1 MCTQQVYLKVQQNY
15 ELLIPLRTAGTSG
28 LVAPADA
35 AGRGQDAAQGRE
47 RTGPRPLRQHVLPL
61 QIDTQS
67 LDVRSES
74 LKVRT
79 DLVPAP
85 RCSGNLAAR
94 VLRACLEGHLVTAH
108 LVLSPLAR
116 NCCKQ
121 RSSRHAR
128 DRPSDG
134 PTPAP
139 AACLLPTKQSAG
151 KTPGRD
157 VGRKRDAGACHLMA
171 TVRVLCST

>member
-35 AGRGQDAAQGRE
+35 ASRGQDAAQGRE

-108 LVLSPLAR
+108 LVLSPLLPETAA
-116 NCCKQ
+116 NNAAADT
-121 RSSRHAR
+121 HGTGLLMGPHL
-128 DRPSDG
+128 RPQ
-134 PTPAP
+134 PACSP
-139 AACLLPTKQSAG
+139 QS
-151 KTPGRD
+151 
-157 VGRKRDAGACHLMA
+157 
-171 TVRVLCST
+171 RVLGRLQGEM